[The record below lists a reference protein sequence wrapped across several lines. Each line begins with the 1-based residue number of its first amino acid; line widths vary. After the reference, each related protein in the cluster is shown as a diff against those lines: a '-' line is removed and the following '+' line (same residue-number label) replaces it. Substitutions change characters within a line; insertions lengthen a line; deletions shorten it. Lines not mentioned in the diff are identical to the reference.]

1 MDDKFFQHPGQILRE
16 GRLGL
21 FTRSPFLPVHFHWT
35 TTPLDSSGLVAW
47 PSSATGTGE
56 KAGSV

>member
-1 MDDKFFQHPGQILRE
+1 MSEPDELIHPSP
-16 GRLGL
+16 LG
-21 FTRSPFLPVHFHWT
+21 
-35 TTPLDSSGLVAW
+35 SSGLVAW